1 MMQLMASVWI
11 IPNNIPPGQHLI
23 IITTA
28 VKTVVIADW
37 GLKQRSACAFDEA
50 DGASM

>member
-23 IITTA
+23 IITIITT
-28 VKTVVIADW
+28 VIKTVVMAD
-37 GLKQRSACAFDEA
+37 
-50 DGASM
+50 